1 MPTDS
6 HIIDLQHGWG
16 GEFAESCKGL
26 LLGQS
31 LRCSVSS
38 STLSCLTL
46 LKYTTTHKGSL
57 LGARSITAQA
67 VPQVSWS
74 ARLAD
79 TELVGR
85 LMASRLAPEEA
96 ALSAEPAL
104 LAAATAGGLA
114 VVGGLVGGGSA
125 VGLLRRTV
133 AVVVV
138 VVGLL
143 AEVAEGALEVF
154 LCGYSTI
161 S

>member
-1 MPTDS
+1 MDGAGNLRNLARAFFLVSLFVVVFLHPHCHASPYLNTPL
-6 HIIDLQHGWG
+6 HTRDL
-16 GEFAESCKGL
+16 
-26 LLGQS
+26 
-31 LRCSVSS
+31 SS
-38 STLSCLTL
+38 
-46 LKYTTTHKGSL
+46 GV
-57 LGARSITAQA
+57 RSITAQA

-85 LMASRLAPEEA
+85 IMASRLAPEEA

-104 LAAATAGGLA
+104 LAAAAAGGLA
-114 VVGGLVGGGSA
+114 VVGGLAGGGSA
-125 VGLLRRTV
+125 IGLLWR
-133 AVVVV
+133 AIAIVVVV

-154 LCGYSTI
+154 LGGYSTI

>member
-1 MPTDS
+1 MDGAGNLRNLARAFFLVS
-6 HIIDLQHGWG
+6 LFVVVFLHQHCH
-16 GEFAESCKGL
+16 ASPYL
-26 LLGQS
+26 NTPLH
-31 LRCSVSS
+31 
-38 STLSCLTL
+38 T
-46 LKYTTTHKGSL
+46 KGSL